1 MSSDLSNDSTD
12 VSQQSDSRPH
22 IIPHLLCTKVN
33 LHFEDSDTVVT
44 AVM

>member
-1 MSSDLSNDSTD
+1 MSADLSNNSAD

-33 LHFEDSDTVVT
+33 LHIDNNSLVVT
-44 AVM
+44 ALL